1 MRRWGLV
8 AAAGA
13 LACVLVAGCGYGGV
27 PAAEAPPVNG
37 DVVPTPAAVA
47 PIAAPVSVSIPKLDI
62 TDEVVPV
69 GLCAKVTL
77 PECTSVGG
85 LEVPDVR
92 KVGYYTGLPKPGEN
106 GDGPAL
112 LAGHINY
119 AGQVGDFARIGQLS
133 RGDRVVV
140 TDQNGTTYQFEV
152 YAVVEFPKTEY
163 SQRAPTLLGD
173 TGTPEVR
180 LFTCSGKIVGHSYT
194 DNTVV
199 SARLV
204 SA

>member
-1 MRRWGLV
+1 MRYLGLLLAGLALV
-8 AAAGA
+8 AS
-13 LACVLVAGCGYGGV
+13 CGYGGV

-37 DVVPTPAAVA
+37 EPEPVAAADSSVAIPVKVAIPA
-47 PIAAPVSVSIPKLDI
+47 LDI

-69 GLCAKVTL
+69 GLCIKVAL
-77 PECTSVGG
+77 PQCTSVDG

-106 GDGPAL
+106 GDAPAL
-112 LAGHINY
+112 LAGHVNF
-119 AGQVGDFARIGQLS
+119 AGEVGSFARIGHLK
-133 RGDRVVV
+133 RGDQVSV
-140 TDQNGTTYQFEV
+140 TDANGAVYTFEV

-163 SQRAPTLLGD
+163 EGRKAKLFTD

-180 LFTCSGKIVGHSYT
+180 LFTCSGQIVGHSYLN
-194 DNTVV
+194 NTVV

-204 SA
+204 T